1 MKSSHRAVVLL
12 SLAVAAMLTL
22 ASGCGT
28 KSGTVL
34 RSNLTTTLGDR
45 EVKASLDGGAFISG
59 HDDAAFI
66 TFKGGTLVIEKSR
79 ILLDDKEVAKV
90 PEDATLVLIDYR
102 AGTLT
107 ATADGVYV
115 LTTKLA
121 K

>member
-1 MKSSHRAVVLL
+1 MKSSHWAVVLL
-12 SLAVAAMLTL
+12 LLALAAMLSL
-22 ASGCGT
+22 ASGCVT

-34 RSNLTTTLGDR
+34 RSNLTTWLGDR

-59 HDDAAFI
+59 QDDAAFI
-66 TFKGGTLVIEKSR
+66 TFKGGKLVVEKSR

-90 PEDATLVLIDYR
+90 PEDATHVEIDYT

-107 ATADGVYV
+107 ATADGVNV